1 MSYTTSKNF
10 AELTMYRKSI
20 SLFQLARR
28 IASYISDNK
37 SVMEMY
43 ASKNGIDKHADAL
56 VMYTMSLPN
65 QIAAFESVT
74 DRAQKVKS
82 YRALHSF
89 EERIKKTCNL
99 LIETKIAGHEFVV
112 LLKEELLQ
120 FQKLSR
126 SYFKAK

>member
-1 MSYTTSKNF
+1 MSYSTSKSF
-10 AELTMYRKSI
+10 AELTMYKKSI
-20 SLFQLARR
+20 SLFQLARK
-28 IASYISDNK
+28 IADYISNDK
-37 SVMEMY
+37 SVLEMY
-43 ASKNGIDKHADAL
+43 ASEKKVDKHADAL

-65 QIAAFESVT
+65 QIAALESVPGEQ
-74 DRAQKVKS
+74 RASKYKS
-82 YRALHSF
+82 LYNF

-126 SYFKAK
+126 SYNKA

>member
-1 MSYTTSKNF
+1 MSYSTSKSF
-10 AELTMYRKSI
+10 AELTMYKKSI
-20 SLFQLARR
+20 SLFQLARK
-28 IASYISDNK
+28 IAGYISDDK
-37 SVMEMY
+37 SAIQMY
-43 ASKNGIDKHADAL
+43 TSEKKVDKHADAL

-65 QIAAFESVT
+65 QIAAIESVPKGVQ
-74 DRAQKVKS
+74 RRNKYKS
-82 YRALHSF
+82 LYNF

-126 SYFKAK
+126 SYNKA